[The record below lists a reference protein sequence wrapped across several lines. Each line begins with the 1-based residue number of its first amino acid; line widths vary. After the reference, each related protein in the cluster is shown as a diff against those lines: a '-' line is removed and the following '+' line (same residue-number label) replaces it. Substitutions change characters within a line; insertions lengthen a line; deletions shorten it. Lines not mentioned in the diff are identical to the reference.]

1 MKFLLLN
8 NSFHYKNYNAITS
21 YRCYELT
28 EIDVDNEI
36 ETLEEVE
43 NNYSIS
49 LQDYDIIYS
58 PTISYDVKNYQNN
71 KFLFG
76 PHFSVFPEEKD
87 MKKISYPN
95 AVYLQPSL
103 WAVEYWNRCDTSK
116 RHRIQVPFPKPSVGV

>member
-43 NNYSIS
+43 NTYSIS
-49 LQDYDIIYS
+49 LQDYDVIYS
-58 PTISYDVKNYQNN
+58 PTISYDVKNY
-71 KFLFG
+71 
-76 PHFSVFPEEKD
+76 HFQDIATIHS
-87 MKKISYPN
+87 
-95 AVYLQPSL
+95 AV
-103 WAVEYWNRCDTSK
+103 A
-116 RHRIQVPFPKPSVGV
+116 